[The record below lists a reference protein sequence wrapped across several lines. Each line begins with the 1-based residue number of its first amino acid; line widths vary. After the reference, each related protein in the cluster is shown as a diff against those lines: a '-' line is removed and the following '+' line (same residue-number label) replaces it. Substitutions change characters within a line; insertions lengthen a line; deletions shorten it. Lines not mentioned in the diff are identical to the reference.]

1 MVVVL
6 GSGPA
11 PSSLLPTQTLPP
23 VSLAPHLRHRRR
35 RAGGASRVDESAL
48 AKDVSGARDMA
59 GRDGRGWRGE
69 AGAGGARGGS
79 EDGGVDSGLDGATDA
94 GGR

>member
-1 MVVVL
+1 
-6 GSGPA
+6 
-11 PSSLLPTQTLPP
+11 
-23 VSLAPHLRHRRR
+23 
-35 RAGGASRVDESAL
+35 VDESAL